1 MLSFIIKV
9 TELHFLGV
17 HFVRGSIEM
26 IFRGYLDA
34 LDGYHRD
41 IELYW
46 DYCVAT
52 GYTGRDQ
59 EGVRRHIEELERI
72 GIAAPYKIP
81 AMYWIDPER
90 VTSADVLYVIGEKTS
105 GEIEFFL
112 ASDRDGDLYFTVA
125 SDHTDRELESVSI
138 AKAKQICSKII
149 SPCFWR
155 LADIRDHWDEIRL
168 KMEVSVNGFD
178 FSVYQEGFLG
188 QILPPERLF
197 DLAKGD
203 VLKSGA
209 IISIFSGTLPLKSQ
223 SFVYAEC
230 YKLSMED
237 PVLSR
242 AIRKKY
248 NVQILPDR
256 S

>member
-1 MLSFIIKV
+1 MK
-9 TELHFLGV
+9 
-17 HFVRGSIEM
+17 M
-26 IFRGYLDA
+26 IFKGFLNA
-34 LDGYHRD
+34 LNGYHRD
-41 IELYW
+41 IEIYW

-59 EGVRRHIEELERI
+59 EGVRLHIEELERI

-112 ASDRDGDLYFTVA
+112 ASNRDGDLYFTVA
-125 SDHTDRELESVSI
+125 SDHTDRELESISI

-155 LADIRDHWDEIRL
+155 LADVRDHWDEIRL

-178 FSVYQEGFLG
+178 FLVYQEGFLG
-188 QILPPERLF
+188 QILLPEHLLE
-197 DLAKGD
+197 LAKSD
-203 VLKSGA
+203 APTSDTV
-209 IISIFSGTLPLKSQ
+209 ISIFSGTLPLKSQ
-223 SFVYAEC
+223 SFIYGK
-230 YKLSMED
+230 YYRLSMED
-237 PVLSR
+237 PVLNRS
-242 AIRKKY
+242 IRKNY
-248 NVQILPDR
+248 EVQILPDR

>member
-1 MLSFIIKV
+1 
-9 TELHFLGV
+9 
-17 HFVRGSIEM
+17 M
-26 IFRGYLDA
+26 IFRGFLDA
-34 LDGYHRD
+34 LDGYYRD

-72 GIAAPYKIP
+72 GIAAPYNIP

-90 VTSADVLYVIGEKTS
+90 VTSADILYVIGEKTS

-125 SDHTDRELESVSI
+125 SDHTDRELESISI
-138 AKAKQICSKII
+138 AKAKQVCSKVI
-149 SPCFWR
+149 SLSFWR
-155 LADIRDHWDEIRL
+155 FTDIRDHWDEISL
-168 KMEVSVNGFD
+168 KMEISMDGFN
-178 FSVYQEGFLG
+178 FLVYQAGFLG

-203 VLKSGA
+203 VPKSGA
-209 IISIFSGTLPLKSQ
+209 IISLFSGTLPLKSQ
-223 SFVYAEC
+223 SFIYGKC
-230 YKLSMED
+230 YRLSMED
-237 PVLSR
+237 PVLNR
-242 AIRKKY
+242 AIRKNY
-248 NVQILPDR
+248 SVQILPDR